1 LQDKRHGETHG
12 EKNKNGG
19 MVERVFNDDKLS
31 PHSTAQRASDKSARK
46 RLVTPVRPSPESRT
60 CSFLV

>member
-1 LQDKRHGETHG
+1 LQYKRYAEAHGK
-12 EKNKNGG
+12 KNKNEG
-19 MVERVFNDDKLS
+19 MVERVFNDDKRS
-31 PHSTAQRASDKSARK
+31 PHSTAQRANHKSARK